1 MTTPKAY
8 FITGTDTEI
17 GKTTIATA
25 LLYGAN
31 QHGLS
36 TLACK
41 PIASGSERSREGLRN
56 SDALQLMAQCSLD
69 IHYHDLNPFA
79 FEPGIAPHLAAE
91 YAGQFIEL
99 SSLRTATQRVLNQQ
113 ADFTVV
119 EGAGGWH
126 VPINDQHCLSDL
138 ALTLQLPVILVVG
151 MRLGCINHALLTAQA
166 IQQQGLTLHS
176 WVANLVPD
184 HDVITDDTI
193 TYLKQRL
200 TAPCLGVVP
209 HLEQLSPAAV
219 ASYLNLSLLFNT

>member
-1 MTTPKAY
+1 MMTPKAY

-17 GKTTIATA
+17 GKTTIAAA
-25 LLYGAN
+25 LLYGAK

-41 PIASGSERSREGLRN
+41 PVASGSAPTLEGLRN
-56 SDALQLMAQCSLD
+56 SDALQLMEQCSLN
-69 IHYHDLNPFA
+69 INYHVLNPFT
-79 FEPGIAPHLAAE
+79 FEPAIAPHLAAA
-91 YAGQFIEL
+91 YAGQLIEL
-99 SSLRTATQRVLNQQ
+99 SSLTTATQRVLSHH
-113 ADFTVV
+113 AGLTVV

-151 MRLGCINHALLTAQA
+151 IRLGCINHALLTAQA

-184 HDVITDDTI
+184 QDAIAHDTI

-200 TAPCLGVVP
+200 TAPCLGIVP
-209 HLEQLSPAAV
+209 HLEQLNPAAV
-219 ASYLNLSLLFNT
+219 ISYLDTSLLFNT